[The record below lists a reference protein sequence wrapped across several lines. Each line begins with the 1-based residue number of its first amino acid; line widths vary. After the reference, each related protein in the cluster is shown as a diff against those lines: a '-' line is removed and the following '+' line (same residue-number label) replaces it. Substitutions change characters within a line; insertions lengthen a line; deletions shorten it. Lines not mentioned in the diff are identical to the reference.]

1 MKWRELLE
9 EIEEKINK
17 EREISKTEEI
27 DFADLKKFSEDIAAL
42 QKKIFE
48 LDQKSIKQDIM
59 FEKIRK
65 ELSELSILK
74 EDIEYSQ
81 EKISKLE
88 KRVEEDLP
96 KNLLHLEKKI
106 NILPELVEEKIKA
119 ITAERFEVVKE
130 LDKRLDFLEEQVDRA
145 FATMGF
151 VKKSSFLQELKR
163 KIENI
168 EKSYSTLSE
177 KVNKLVNESKLPKKS
192 KEKDIDK
199 IAKKIRKRKT

>member
-192 KEKDIDK
+192 KEKDIEK

>member
-1 MKWRELLE
+1 MKWREILE

-17 EREISKTEEI
+17 EREIPKTEEI
-27 DFADLKKFSEDIAAL
+27 DFADFKKFSEDIAAL

-59 FEKIRK
+59 FEKIKK
-65 ELSELSILK
+65 ELSDLSMLE
-74 EDIEYSQ
+74 EDINYSQ

-88 KRVEEDLP
+88 KRVEEDLSE
-96 KNLLHLEKKI
+96 NLLHLEKKV
-106 NILPELVEEKIKA
+106 NIMPELIEEKIKA
-119 ITAERFEVVKE
+119 ITAERFKVVKE

-177 KVNKLVNESKLPKKS
+177 KVNRLLNESKL
-192 KEKDIDK
+192 
-199 IAKKIRKRKT
+199 

>member
-65 ELSELSILK
+65 ALSELSILK

-192 KEKDIDK
+192 KEKDIEK